1 MKVRE
6 HLEKRGER
14 DVVFLSI
21 TIDSGVDDSEQ
32 LELYRERYAHHFENW
47 YHLTGDFDEIES
59 LRYALGVYDLDPE
72 IDSDKT
78 EHAGIVTFG
87 NDRTDWWAALPALMD
102 VTELAVTVERMT
114 TDRRPRRITQKG

>member
-21 TIDSGVDDSEQ
+21 TIDSDVDDSEQ

-72 IDSDKT
+72 IDSERPST
-78 EHAGIVTFG
+78 PASSRSVTIA
-87 NDRTDWWAALPALMD
+87 RTGG
-102 VTELAVTVERMT
+102 
-114 TDRRPRRITQKG
+114 RRCRRSWT